1 MKLIYER
8 TPSIERAMLVDGERL
23 LEVEE
28 RFVDQLSVGT
38 ILEAAI
44 ERIHPS
50 LGAAFLV
57 NGETTFF
64 LPIAETLR
72 ALAVY
77 PEVLGIGQAAV
88 VGEKRLVQV
97 TKEGIGGKHHKVTE
111 NIRFGGRYLV
121 YFPYGRR
128 QLFSR
133 KLDLATQDRLSKVFT
148 LNEAEG
154 VLFRTE
160 SGQASPEALREELAL
175 LRARAADVETARR
188 GQDELL
194 CEQFVRRHSV
204 ESVLLND
211 KEAQERLK
219 RLDVPV
225 ERHIGKGRMK
235 EAARLDT
242 AIEKLENRVVWLEGG
257 SYVLVEQVETMTV
270 IDVNSGKNV
279 AVKDKGRAAD
289 TINEAALYAIMEQL
303 RLRNIGGMVVID
315 FLRGS
320 KDGQDR
326 LLKRMKE
333 LGARD
338 PRRVEVYGFTRMGL
352 FELSRERTGRS
363 IQDRMTYNGAP
374 SKLAVFSRLER
385 TLMELDGK
393 QEAVVL
399 SLPTKWQDGAW
410 DASGLHVFFIE
421 GEPDVAFHGTL
432 EECENFVSRH

>member
-1 MKLIYER
+1 MRLIYER

-28 RFVDQLSVGT
+28 RFIDQLSVGT

-50 LGAAFLV
+50 LGAAFLTT
-57 NGETTFF
+57 GETTFF
-64 LPIAETLR
+64 LPIAETLK
-72 ALAVY
+72 ALEAY
-77 PEVLGIGQAAV
+77 PNVPGIGQAAV
-88 VGEKRLVQV
+88 VGDKRLVQV
-97 TKEGIGGKHHKVTE
+97 TKEGINGKHHKVTE
-111 NIRFGGRYLV
+111 NIRFGGRYIV

-128 QLFSR
+128 KLYSR
-133 KLDLATQDRLSKVFT
+133 KLDLVTQDGLSKVFE
-148 LNEAEG
+148 LEEAEG

-160 SGQASPEALREELAL
+160 SGQASPDVLQEELAL
-175 LRARAADVETARR
+175 LRRRAADVVTARR

-194 CEQFVRRHSV
+194 CEQFVRRHAV
-204 ESVLLND
+204 ESVMLND
-211 KEAQERLK
+211 KEAQERLS
-219 RLDVPV
+219 RLEVNV
-225 ERHIGKGRMK
+225 ERHVGKGRMK
-235 EAARLDT
+235 EAARLDG
-242 AIEKLENRVVWLEGG
+242 AIEKLGQRVVWLEGG

-289 TINEAALYAIMEQL
+289 TINEAALYAVMEQL

-320 KDGQDR
+320 KDGQAR
-326 LLKRMKE
+326 LLKKMKE

-363 IQDRMTYNGAP
+363 IQDRMTHDGKP
-374 SKLAVFSRLER
+374 SKLAVFSRIER
-385 TLMELDGK
+385 ALMELAPEV
-393 QEAVVL
+393 EAVVL
-399 SLPTKWQDGAW
+399 TLPGKWH
-410 DASGLHVFFIE
+410 DASWDGFACTVLLVE
-421 GEPDVAFHGTL
+421 GEPDVAFYGTL
-432 EECENFVSRH
+432 EECQNFVSRH

>member
-1 MKLIYER
+1 MRLIYER

-28 RFVDQLSVGT
+28 RFIDQLSVGT

-50 LGAAFLV
+50 LGAAFLTT
-57 NGETTFF
+57 GETTFF
-64 LPIAETLR
+64 LPIAETLK
-72 ALAVY
+72 ALEAY
-77 PEVLGIGQAAV
+77 PNVPGIGQAAV
-88 VGEKRLVQV
+88 VGDKRLVQV
-97 TKEGIGGKHHKVTE
+97 TKEGINGKHHKVTE
-111 NIRFGGRYLV
+111 NIRFGGRYIV

-128 QLFSR
+128 KLYSR
-133 KLDLATQDRLSKVFT
+133 KLDLVTQDRLSKVFE
-148 LNEAEG
+148 LEEAEG

-160 SGQASPEALREELAL
+160 SGQASPDVLQEELAL
-175 LRARAADVETARR
+175 LRRRAADVVTARR

-194 CEQFVRRHSV
+194 CEQFVRRHAV
-204 ESVLLND
+204 ESVMLND
-211 KEAQERLK
+211 KEAQERLS
-219 RLDVPV
+219 RLEVNV
-225 ERHIGKGRMK
+225 ERHVGKGRMK
-235 EAARLDT
+235 EAARLDG
-242 AIEKLENRVVWLEGG
+242 AIEKLGQRVVWLEGG

-289 TINEAALYAIMEQL
+289 TINEAALYAVMEQL

-320 KDGQDR
+320 KDGQAR
-326 LLKRMKE
+326 LLKKMKE

-363 IQDRMTYNGAP
+363 IQDRMTHDGKP
-374 SKLAVFSRLER
+374 SKLAVFSRIER
-385 TLMELDGK
+385 ALMELAPEV
-393 QEAVVL
+393 EAVVL
-399 SLPTKWQDGAW
+399 TLPSKWH
-410 DASGLHVFFIE
+410 DASWDGFACTVLLVE
-421 GEPDVAFHGTL
+421 GEPDAAFYGTL
-432 EECENFVSRH
+432 EECQNFVSRH

>member
-8 TPSIERAMLVDGERL
+8 TPSVERAMLVDGERL

-38 ILEAAI
+38 IVEAAI

-50 LGAAFLV
+50 LGAAFLTD
-57 NGETTFF
+57 GETTFF

-72 ALAVY
+72 ALASY
-77 PEVLGIGQAAV
+77 PEVPAIGQAAI

-97 TKEGIGGKHHKVTE
+97 TKEGINGKHHKVTE

-121 YFPYGRR
+121 YFPFGRR
-128 QLFSR
+128 KLFSR
-133 KLDLATQDRLSKVFT
+133 KLDLVTQDRLSKV
-148 LNEAEG
+148 LELSEEEG

-160 SGQASPEALREELAL
+160 AGQVAPDALQEELNLLRE
-175 LRARAADVETARR
+175 RSTVVIDQRY

-194 CEQFVRRHSV
+194 CEHFVRRHVV

-211 KEAQERLK
+211 KEGQTRIE

-225 ERHIGKGRMK
+225 KRHIGKGRMP
-235 EAARLDT
+235 EAKRLDG
-242 AIEKLENRVVWLEGG
+242 AIEKLESRAVWLDGG
-257 SYVLVEQVETMTV
+257 AFVLIEQVETLTV
-270 IDVNSGKNV
+270 IDVDSGKYV

-289 TINEAALYAIMEQL
+289 TINEAALYAVMEQL

-320 KDGQDR
+320 KDGQAR
-326 LLKRMKE
+326 LLKKMKE

-363 IQDRMTYNGAP
+363 IQDRMTHDGKP
-374 SKLAVFSRLER
+374 SKLAVFSRIER
-385 TLMELDGK
+385 ALMELAPEV
-393 QEAVVL
+393 EAVVL
-399 SLPTKWQDGAW
+399 TLPSKWH
-410 DASGLHVFFIE
+410 DASWDGFACTVLLVE
-421 GEPDVAFHGTL
+421 GEPDVAFYGTL
-432 EECENFVSRH
+432 EECQNFVSRH

>member
-1 MKLIYER
+1 MRLIYER

-28 RFVDQLSVGT
+28 RFIDQLSVGT

-50 LGAAFLV
+50 LGAAFLTT
-57 NGETTFF
+57 GETTFF
-64 LPIAETLR
+64 LPIAETLK
-72 ALAVY
+72 ALEAY
-77 PEVLGIGQAAV
+77 PNVPGIGQAAV
-88 VGEKRLVQV
+88 VGDKRLVQV
-97 TKEGIGGKHHKVTE
+97 TKEGINGKHHKVTE
-111 NIRFGGRYLV
+111 NIRFGGRYIV

-128 QLFSR
+128 NLYSR
-133 KLDLATQDRLSKVFT
+133 KLDLVAQDRLSKVFE
-148 LNEAEG
+148 LEEAEG

-160 SGQASPEALREELAL
+160 SGQASPDTLQEELAL
-175 LRARAADVETARR
+175 LRARASDVITARR

-194 CEQFVRRHSV
+194 CEQFVRRHAVDSV
-204 ESVLLND
+204 ILND
-211 KEAQERLK
+211 KEAQERLT
-219 RLDVPV
+219 RLEVDV
-225 ERHIGKGRMK
+225 ERHVGKGRMK
-235 EAARLDT
+235 EAARLDG
-242 AIEKLENRVVWLEGG
+242 AIEKLGQRVVWLEGG

-289 TINEAALYAIMEQL
+289 TINEAALYAVMEQL

-320 KDGQDR
+320 KDGQAR
-326 LLKRMKE
+326 LLKKMKE

-363 IQDRMTYNGAP
+363 MQDRMTHDGKP
-374 SKLAVFSRLER
+374 SKLAVFSRIER
-385 TLMELDGK
+385 ALMELVPEV
-393 QEAVVL
+393 EAVVV
-399 SLPTKWQDGAW
+399 SLPNKWHDTSWDGFDCAV
-410 DASGLHVFFIE
+410 LLVE
-421 GEPDVAFHGTL
+421 GEADVAFYGTL
-432 EECENFVSRH
+432 EECQNFVSRH

>member
-1 MKLIYER
+1 MRLIYER

-38 ILEAAI
+38 ILEAAV

-50 LGAAFLV
+50 LGAAFLTA
-57 NGETTFF
+57 GDTTFF

-72 ALAVY
+72 SLETY
-77 PEVLGIGQAAV
+77 PEVPAIGQAAV
-88 VGEKRLVQV
+88 VGDKRLIQV
-97 TKEGIGGKHHKVTE
+97 TKEGVNGKHHKVTE

-121 YFPYGRR
+121 YFPFGRR
-128 QLFSR
+128 KLYSR
-133 KLDLATQDRLSKVFT
+133 KLDLVTQDRLSKT
-148 LNEAEG
+148 LDLTEKEG

-160 SGQASPEALREELAL
+160 AGHATPADLSEELNL
-175 LRARAADVETARR
+175 LRTRAASVLESRR

-194 CEQFVRRHSV
+194 CEQFARRHPV
-204 ESVLLND
+204 DSVLLND
-211 KEAQERLK
+211 KEAQSRLE
-219 RLDVPV
+219 RLDVAV
-225 ERHIGKGRMK
+225 ERYVGKGRME
-235 EAARLDT
+235 EAKRLDAT
-242 AIEKLENRVVWLEGG
+242 IEKLESRAVWLEGG
-257 SYVLVEQVETMTV
+257 AFVLIEQVETMTV

-289 TINEAALYAIMEQL
+289 TINEAALYTIMEQL

-320 KDGQDR
+320 KDGQTR
-326 LLKRMKE
+326 LLKKMKE

-363 IQDRMTYNGAP
+363 IQDRMTHAGKP
-374 SKLAVFSRLER
+374 SKLAVFSQFER
-385 TLMELDGK
+385 ALLDLGG
-393 QEAVVL
+393 QYEAVVL
-399 SLPTKWQDGAW
+399 SLPKKWH
-410 DASGLHVFFIE
+410 DASWNEFDIEVLLVE
-421 GEPDVAFHGTL
+421 GEPEFAFYGTV
-432 EECENFVSRH
+432 EECQNFISRR

>member
-1 MKLIYER
+1 MRLIYER

-28 RFVDQLSVGT
+28 RFIDQLSVGT

-50 LGAAFLV
+50 LGAAFLTT
-57 NGETTFF
+57 GETTFF
-64 LPIAETLR
+64 LPIAETLK
-72 ALAVY
+72 ALEAY
-77 PEVLGIGQAAV
+77 PNVPGIGQAAV
-88 VGEKRLVQV
+88 VGDKRLVQV
-97 TKEGIGGKHHKVTE
+97 TKEGINGKHHKVTE
-111 NIRFGGRYLV
+111 NIRFGGRYIV

-128 QLFSR
+128 NLYSR
-133 KLDLATQDRLSKVFT
+133 KLDLVAQDRLSKVFE
-148 LNEAEG
+148 LEEAEG

-160 SGQASPEALREELAL
+160 SGQASPDTLQEELTL
-175 LRARAADVETARR
+175 LRARASDVITARC

-194 CEQFVRRHSV
+194 CEQFVRRHAVDSV
-204 ESVLLND
+204 ILND
-211 KEAQERLK
+211 KEAQERLT
-219 RLDVPV
+219 RLEVDV
-225 ERHIGKGRMK
+225 ERHVGKGRMK
-235 EAARLDT
+235 EAARLDG
-242 AIEKLENRVVWLEGG
+242 AIEKLGQRVVWLEGG

-289 TINEAALYAIMEQL
+289 TINEAALYAVMEQL

-320 KDGQDR
+320 KDGQAR
-326 LLKRMKE
+326 LLKKMKE

-363 IQDRMTYNGAP
+363 MQDRMTHDGKP
-374 SKLAVFSRLER
+374 SKLAVFSRIER
-385 TLMELDGK
+385 ALMELVPEV
-393 QEAVVL
+393 EAVVV
-399 SLPTKWQDGAW
+399 SLPNKWHDTSWDGFDCAV
-410 DASGLHVFFIE
+410 LLVE
-421 GEPDVAFHGTL
+421 GEADVAFYGTL
-432 EECENFVSRH
+432 EECQNFVSRH

>member
-28 RFVDQLSVGT
+28 RFIDQLSVGT
-38 ILEAAI
+38 IVEAAV

-50 LGAAFLV
+50 LGAAFLTD
-57 NGETTFF
+57 GATTFF

-72 ALAVY
+72 ALAAY
-77 PEVLGIGQAAV
+77 PDVPTIGQAAV

-97 TKEGIGGKHHKVTE
+97 TKEGINGKHHKVTE
-111 NIRFGGRYLV
+111 NIRFGGRYVV

-128 QLFSR
+128 QLYSR
-133 KLDLATQDRLSKVFT
+133 KLDLVTQDRLSKVFT
-148 LNEAEG
+148 LNETEG

-160 SGQASPEALREELAL
+160 SGQASPQALQEELEL
-175 LRARAADVETARR
+175 LRARARDVEQNRF

-194 CEQFVRRHSV
+194 CEQFARRHAI
-204 ESVLLND
+204 ESVMTND
-211 KEAQERLK
+211 AEAKRRLE

-225 ERHIGKGRMK
+225 ERHVGKGRMK
-235 EAARLDT
+235 EALRLDD
-242 AIEKLENRVVWLEGG
+242 AIEKLESRVAWLEGG
-257 SYVLVEQVETMTV
+257 AYVLIEQVETMTV

-289 TINEAALYAIMEQL
+289 TINEAALYTVMEQL

-320 KDGQDR
+320 KDGQTR
-326 LLKRMKE
+326 LLKKMKE
-333 LGARD
+333 VGARD
-338 PRRVEVYGFTRMGL
+338 PRRVEVYGFTKMGL

-363 IQDRMTYNGAP
+363 IQDRMVRDGRP

-385 TLMELDGK
+385 ALLDLGTHD
-393 QEAVVL
+393 AVVL
-399 SLPTKWQDGAW
+399 SLPQKWQDGNW
-410 DASGLHVFFIE
+410 DAFGFEVLFVD
-421 GEPDVAFHGTL
+421 GEPGIAFFGTV
-432 EECENFVSRH
+432 EECQNFVQRR